1 VLTDLGG
8 VNKSLAC
15 KSIKEF
21 PNSRAWDKCFAN
33 QTFGYYDF
41 FALRANKY
49 LNKNCFLMLN
59 ELELTQGL
67 KI

>member
-1 VLTDLGG
+1 VLTDLDG

-41 FALRANKY
+41 FALRTNK
-49 LNKNCFLMLN
+49 
-59 ELELTQGL
+59 
-67 KI
+67 